1 MPRTPKTWRQKMAA
15 KPPHTVTLDKD
26 FAGVPAGARL
36 LISCPQEIEDFLR
49 THTQPG
55 DTLAIQELR
64 RRLARVHGADAAC
77 PVSTS
82 IFLRTVSE
90 AAWDDIEQGASA
102 SKVAPF
108 WRVVE
113 PGSPLARKLRC
124 GSDWIV
130 HQRAAEA
137 GDPIEATDT
146 AEPPPAAAARS
157 GRKGRTNA

>member
-1 MPRTPKTWRQKMAA
+1 MPRIPKTWRQKMAA
-15 KPPHTVTLDKD
+15 QPPHTVTLDKA

-36 LISCPQEIEDFLR
+36 LISCPQEIEAFLR
-49 THTQPG
+49 THTRPG
-55 DTLAIQELR
+55 DTLSIQELR
-64 RRLARVHGADAAC
+64 RRLAQAHGADAAC

-90 AAWDDIEQGASA
+90 TAWDDIEPGATASA
-102 SKVAPF
+102 IAPF

-137 GDPIEATDT
+137 MGAMVDAV
-146 AEPPPAAAARS
+146 AASPQPGPSRS
-157 GRKGRTNA
+157 HHGEQS